1 MQNLIN
7 LFLDTASEVS
17 GTVSG
22 AEEVVEQ
29 PWWSGLISLLPLVL
43 LAVVFYFFIY
53 RPQKKQEKETRDMR
67 NSLAIGDIVTT
78 VGGVIGKVLRIKDN
92 TVVIES
98 GGQKLLIQRWLFAPL
113 TKRLTPTRKTHKL
126 KKARSP
132 FREYRVFFYSSS
144 LNSFLNLAAW

>member
-22 AEEVVEQ
+22 AEEVVNQ
-29 PWWSGLISLLPLVL
+29 PWWANLIGLIPLVL
-43 LAVVFYFFIY
+43 LAVVFYFMIY

-67 NSLAIGDIVTT
+67 NSLCVGDIITT

-92 TVVIES
+92 TIVIES
-98 GGQKLLIQRWLFAPL
+98 GGQKLLIQRWAI
-113 TKRLTPTRKTHKL
+113 RSIDE
-126 KKARSP
+126 KAHP
-132 FREYRVFFYSSS
+132 DEED
-144 LNSFLNLAAW
+144 A

>member
-29 PWWSGLISLLPLVL
+29 PWWANLVSLLPLVL

-53 RPQKKQEKETRDMR
+53 RPQKKQEKETR
-67 NSLAIGDIVTT
+67 DIVTT

-98 GGQKLLIQRWLFAPL
+98 GGQKLLIQRWAI
-113 TKRLTPTRKTHKL
+113 RSIDE
-126 KKARSP
+126 KAHP
-132 FREYRVFFYSSS
+132 DEED
-144 LNSFLNLAAW
+144 A

>member
-7 LFLDTASEVS
+7 LFLDTAAEVS

-22 AEEVVEQ
+22 AEPVADQ
-29 PWWSGLISLLPLVL
+29 PWWASLVSLLPLVL

-98 GGQKLLIQRWLFAPL
+98 GGQKLLIQRWAI
-113 TKRLTPTRKTHKL
+113 RSIDE
-126 KKARSP
+126 KAHP
-132 FREYRVFFYSSS
+132 DEED
-144 LNSFLNLAAW
+144 A